1 MIRSLLRAPPLEW
14 LLAGCF
20 AAILLFVPGRLESQS
35 WLQYRGSVEGQFAA
49 NCPLPAGGSV
59 PSQGKVMFDFL
70 LTGNDAKTRL
80 TSRWFTEPANP
91 RLGLRDD
98 IDAEGN
104 ARGSELALIY
114 GFNSRWWGRFS
125 RAPDGSVQASG
136 QIGPQSLDESGCT
149 GTWSAGAAAV
159 AVTETAVCA
168 DYRARLESISAEH
181 EKVFFTDP
189 QSARSVGTGKLYM
202 TMNVLEDLREARDRL
217 QEASRRITELKGRI
231 YSDREINVILVTE
244 LTMYEDRRRTAYRD
258 IEDLRPRER
267 RHKELLR
274 EFVRLQ
280 SAASAA
286 GCKGLEKLRT
296 QPGAA
301 DELVNALLSLD
312 SSPDSETPR
321 DSQPGI
327 IGVAG
332 VTGTVE
338 VEFQGS
344 KRPLR
349 NGSQIPLDG
358 RVIIRTGPG
367 SSVIIKVGGVEKTLQ
382 PNTTLRIGPS
392 GNGQP
397 DFVEQGG
404 TTADVEKPAPYRMQ
418 TPTATVEVHG
428 TIFTVRYDA
437 TRGVTAVMVQEGRV
451 TVRPT
456 TSAVRPVTLGP
467 GEYVEV
473 ERSRMT
479 AVLPAPG
486 ATGKL
491 ADNPPIRPPVT
502 TGNIDLTGLWRDDTG
517 GGAIYRLRQ
526 VGNWVYWIV
535 DGTPMGSYVNASYGQ
550 ISGNTIT
557 GTWVDMPGSP
567 TLSGEG
573 TGWGNLTL
581 RIESNDRLVK
591 VGSGGYG
598 AQVWIRVTSSGG
610 NRQ

>member
-1 MIRSLLRAPPLEW
+1 MIRSLLRVTCVEW

-20 AAILLFVPGRLESQS
+20 AAILLFVPGKLESQS
-35 WLQYRGSVEGQFAA
+35 WLQHRGSVEGQFAA
-49 NCPLPAGGSV
+49 NCPLPTGGAV
-59 PSQGKVMFDFL
+59 PSQGKVRFNFNL
-70 LTGNDAKTRL
+70 SGNDAKTRL
-80 TSRWFTEPANP
+80 SSQWFTEPANP

-104 ARGSELALIY
+104 AAGSEIALIY
-114 GFNSRWWGRFS
+114 GVNSRWWGRFTRS
-125 RAPDGSVQASG
+125 PDGSVQASG
-136 QIGPQSLDESGCT
+136 QIGPQSTDESGCT
-149 GTWSAGAAAV
+149 GTWSAGATAV
-159 AVTETAVCA
+159 AVTENAVCA
-168 DYRARLESISAEH
+168 DYRARLESIHAEH
-181 EKVFFTDP
+181 QRVFWNGPESDG
-189 QSARSVGTGKLYM
+189 RIR
-202 TMNVLEDLREARDRL
+202 NVLEDLREARDRL
-217 QEASRRITELKGRI
+217 QEASRQITERKRI
-231 YSDREINVILVTE
+231 YGSDATGLVQNE
-244 LTMYEDRRRTAYRD
+244 LAMYEEERRTAYRD
-258 IEDLRPRER
+258 IEALRPRER

-274 EFVRLQ
+274 ERARLQ
-280 SAASAA
+280 AAASAA
-286 GCKGLEKLRT
+286 GCKGLGKLTR

-301 DELVNALLSLD
+301 DELVDALLALD
-312 SSPDSETPR
+312 SPADSETPR
-321 DSQPGI
+321 DSQTGI
-327 IGVAG
+327 RVAG

-338 VEFQGS
+338 VESEWG
-344 KRPLR
+344 KGPLR
-349 NGSQIPLDG
+349 NGGPIPTDK

-367 SSVIIKVGGVEKTLQ
+367 SSVIIRVGGIEKTLQ
-382 PNTTLRIGPS
+382 PLTTLRIEPFDDGR
-392 GNGQP
+392 QP
-397 DFVEQGG
+397 EFFIERGG
-404 TTADVEKPAPYRMQ
+404 TTADVEKPAPYRTQ
-418 TPTATVEVHG
+418 TPTAAVDVDG
-428 TIFTVRYDA
+428 TIFTVSYDV

-456 TSAVRPVTLGP
+456 NPAVRPVALGP

-473 ERSRMT
+473 GRNTTT
-479 AVLPAPG
+479 AVLPRPAAP
-486 ATGKL
+486 GKL

-502 TGNIDLTGLWRDDTG
+502 AANIDLTGLWRDDTR

-598 AQVWIRVTSSGG
+598 AQVWTRVTSSGG